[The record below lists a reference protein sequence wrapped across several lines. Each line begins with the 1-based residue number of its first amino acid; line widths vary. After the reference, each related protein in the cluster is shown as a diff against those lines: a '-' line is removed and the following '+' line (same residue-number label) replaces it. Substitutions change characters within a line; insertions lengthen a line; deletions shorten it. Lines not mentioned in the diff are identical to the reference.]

1 MACFPLS
8 FREALISKAGGTTLS
23 VLVACGLLTAAQAQS
38 PASADTRTAAFI
50 SLRQALDRDD
60 LDAAARHATELV
72 ALTEASVG
80 ATSRELVNP
89 LTNLGTVA
97 LRRGD
102 WTTAQVHY
110 QRAIA
115 LVEGQQAGAD
125 PLLVRPLHG
134 LGETLLAAG
143 RANEAVVPLKR
154 AVDLSRNLDGLYD
167 ESQIDIVDALIEAYV
182 ALGNLTEAE
191 REQQFALRVAE
202 TTYGKRDLR
211 LLDPLDRYARWFE
224 FVGRYTTARGIHARA
239 LQIAEQ
245 APPEN
250 ASFGIPAL
258 RGLARTWLFEALYGP
273 EIEPDP
279 TSSLSE
285 PPGSIMGTGLGN
297 RLSADG
303 ERALRMALEVIAQ
316 RSPIDQRLQGE
327 IQAQLGDW
335 YLVLGNSTRTARLY
349 RDAWTSL
356 TAAGPEA
363 RALLDAP
370 RLLYY
375 RPPPISTRR
384 LRPDDPSLYVERRV
398 AFSLR
403 IDRGGRVAE
412 ATIASTDAPE
422 AVQRS
427 ALGAVKRARYAPR
440 VVDGEAVE
448 TEGVMLVETLL
459 VRVAS
464 SEAAD

>member
-8 FREALISKAGGTTLS
+8 FREALISKAGGAALS

-154 AVDLSRNLDGLYD
+154 AVDLSRNLDGLYN
-167 ESQIDIVDALIEAYV
+167 ES
-182 ALGNLTEAE
+182 
-191 REQQFALRVAE
+191 
-202 TTYGKRDLR
+202 
-211 LLDPLDRYARWFE
+211 
-224 FVGRYTTARGIHARA
+224 
-239 LQIAEQ
+239 
-245 APPEN
+245 
-250 ASFGIPAL
+250 
-258 RGLARTWLFEALYGP
+258 
-273 EIEPDP
+273 
-279 TSSLSE
+279 
-285 PPGSIMGTGLGN
+285 
-297 RLSADG
+297 
-303 ERALRMALEVIAQ
+303 
-316 RSPIDQRLQGE
+316 
-327 IQAQLGDW
+327 
-335 YLVLGNSTRTARLY
+335 
-349 RDAWTSL
+349 
-356 TAAGPEA
+356 
-363 RALLDAP
+363 
-370 RLLYY
+370 
-375 RPPPISTRR
+375 
-384 LRPDDPSLYVERRV
+384 
-398 AFSLR
+398 
-403 IDRGGRVAE
+403 
-412 ATIASTDAPE
+412 
-422 AVQRS
+422 
-427 ALGAVKRARYAPR
+427 
-440 VVDGEAVE
+440 
-448 TEGVMLVETLL
+448 
-459 VRVAS
+459 
-464 SEAAD
+464 